1 MGFDRGRASPP
12 SGARAVEGR
21 GHNRAEIGASLAPI
35 GLALLLGGC
44 VKVDVTPLGST
55 HDGRRQYEL
64 TCNGRATDN
73 GLCHEKAVALCEG
86 SYETTSIGS
95 TGPGVGS
102 YNGQVF
108 TTPAGRVLLIACNR

>member
-1 MGFDRGRASPP
+1 MEGRRRTAAEY
-12 SGARAVEGR
+12 GARFV
-21 GHNRAEIGASLAPI
+21 PI

-44 VKVDVTPLGST
+44 IKVDVTPLGTT

-73 GLCHEKAVALCEG
+73 GVCHEKAIALCEG

-102 YNGQVF
+102 YNGQLF
-108 TTPAGRVLLIACNR
+108 TTPAGRVLLIACNG